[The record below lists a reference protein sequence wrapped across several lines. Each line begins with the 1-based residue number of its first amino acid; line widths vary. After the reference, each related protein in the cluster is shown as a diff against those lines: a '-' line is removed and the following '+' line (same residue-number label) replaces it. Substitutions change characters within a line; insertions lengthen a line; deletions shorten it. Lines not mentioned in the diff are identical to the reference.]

1 MVIKVIGEYET
12 RFANWLFFIFS
23 HKNINIKKD
32 KILTNINNETKQ
44 QLERIGIKIINN
56 KHISKTCNK
65 DYKQE
70 YSLIDIENVKSQI
83 KCPRGVYEKIITDIP
98 DIHERCI
105 IHVRR
110 GDYLRF
116 HNMYFT
122 LNKQY
127 IKDVYDNFYKD
138 QKVLIVTD
146 DKQWCSNNLLDL
158 CDDVIVSQST
168 DILYD
173 FFCLTFGKYIICS
186 CSSFSV
192 FASYLNLN
200 KNCVIPYPYYKK
212 EDMIDLG
219 EKIIPPF
226 ANRYN
231 VNDDMKK

>member
-1 MVIKVIGEYET
+1 MVIKVIGEYEA

-56 KHISKTCNK
+56 KHIPKTCNK

-70 YSLIDIENVKSQI
+70 YSLIDIENVKFQI

-98 DIHERCI
+98 DIHERCV

-110 GDYLRF
+110 GDYLKF
-116 HNMYFT
+116 NNIYFI

-127 IKDVYDNFYKD
+127 IKDVYDNFYKG

-146 DKQWCSNNLLDL
+146 DKQWCENNLLDL

-173 FFCLTFGKYIICS
+173 FFCLTFGKSIICS

-192 FASYLNLN
+192 FASYLNPN
-200 KNCVIPYPYYKK
+200 KNCVISYPYYKK
-212 EDMIDLG
+212 QDMIDLG
-219 EKIIPPF
+219 EKIIPSF

>member
-1 MVIKVIGEYET
+1 
-12 RFANWLFFIFS
+12 
-23 HKNINIKKD
+23 
-32 KILTNINNETKQ
+32 
-44 QLERIGIKIINN
+44 
-56 KHISKTCNK
+56 
-65 DYKQE
+65 
-70 YSLIDIENVKSQI
+70 
-83 KCPRGVYEKIITDIP
+83 
-98 DIHERCI
+98 
-105 IHVRR
+105 
-110 GDYLRF
+110 
-116 HNMYFT
+116 MYFT

-212 EDMIDLG
+212 QDMIG
-219 EKIIPPF
+219 IG
-226 ANRYN
+226 
-231 VNDDMKK
+231 KK